1 MVLLETRNI
10 EKRFGGLLVLKN
22 VSFEVKKGEI
32 LSLIGPNGA
41 GKTSLF
47 NILTGFLKPTSGDI
61 FYKGRLWKDITPE
74 KMCASGIARTFQVV
88 KPLNGLTVLENIT
101 VGSLLK
107 YKNLRQAMRKAHEV
121 VEYLDLLEHKDKLAS
136 SLPIGLRKKLEIA
149 KSIATEPEL
158 LLLDEPMGGLNSG
171 EVEEMIKLIRQFR
184 DNGLTIVLVEHV
196 MKAVMNLSDRVLV
209 LNQGVII
216 ANGKPE
222 EVSRDPAVIAAYLG
236 E

>member
-10 EKRFGGLLVLKN
+10 EKRFGGLQVLRDI
-22 VSFEVKKGEI
+22 SLEVRKGEI
-32 LSLIGPNGA
+32 LGLIGPNGA

-47 NILTGFLKPTSGDI
+47 NILTGFLKPTAGEI
-61 FYKGRLWKDITPE
+61 YYKGKLWKEITPE

-107 YKNLRQAMRKAHEV
+107 YRNLRLAMRKAYEV
-121 VEYLDLLEHKDKLAS
+121 AEYLDLLEHKDKLAA

-171 EVEEMIKLIRQFR
+171 EVEEMIRLVRQFR

-196 MKAVMNLSDRVLV
+196 MKAVMDLSDRVLV
-209 LNQGVII
+209 LNQGTII

>member
-222 EVSRDPAVIAAYLG
+222 EVSRAPAVIAAYLG

>member
-61 FYKGRLWKDITPE
+61 YYKGRLWKDITPE